1 MHDGQSLT
9 LRDAILRH
17 GGEAADSR
25 SRFARLGEKEKEQ
38 LLVFLRSL

>member
-17 GGEAADSR
+17 GGEASDSQ
-25 SRFARLGEKEKEQ
+25 SRFADLGEQEKEQ
-38 LLVFLRSL
+38 LLAFLHSL

>member
-17 GGEAADSR
+17 GREAADSQ
-25 SRFARLGEKEKEQ
+25 SRFTDLEEQEKEQ
-38 LLVFLRSL
+38 LLAFLRSL

>member
-17 GGEAADSR
+17 GGEAADSQ
-25 SRFARLGEKEKEQ
+25 SRFADLGEQEKEQ
-38 LLVFLRSL
+38 LLAFLRSL

>member
-9 LRDAILRH
+9 LREAILRH

-25 SRFARLGEKEKEQ
+25 GRFADLREQEREQ
-38 LLVFLRSL
+38 LLAFLRSL